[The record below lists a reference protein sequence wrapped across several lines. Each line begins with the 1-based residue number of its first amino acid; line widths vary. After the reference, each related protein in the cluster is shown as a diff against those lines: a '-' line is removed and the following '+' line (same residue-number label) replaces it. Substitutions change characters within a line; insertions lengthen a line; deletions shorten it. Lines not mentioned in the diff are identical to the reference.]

1 MRTRSQRYVRLPI
14 LICSLL
20 LMSAGSAQAQ
30 SVLSVERLDDWFKSR
45 LAWGLLISA
54 IAGAL
59 VGTFHISLLK
69 FPPTLLH
76 INGIARKR
84 IGLWAIIVFVLGCL
98 WLLVDAWSYPFAEYD
113 TLDFG
118 AAFSEVWMNWRT
130 LLIIIPCLFSFV
142 LLVATT
148 TRWMPWSRCR
158 YVLWPGPQG
167 G

>member
-1 MRTRSQRYVRLPI
+1 MRSRSQRHARPLV

-20 LMSAGSAQAQ
+20 LMSAGTVHAQ

-45 LAWGLLISA
+45 LVWGLLISA
-54 IAGAL
+54 FAGAL
-59 VGTFHISLLK
+59 VGAFHISLLK

-76 INGIARKR
+76 INGIARRR
-84 IGLWAIIVFVLGCL
+84 IGLWAIIVFALGGL
-98 WLLVDAWSYPFAEYD
+98 WLLADAWSYRFADYD

-118 AAFSEVWMNWRT
+118 AAFREVWLNWRT
-130 LLIIIPCLFSFV
+130 LLVIMVSVLSF
-142 LLVATT
+142 LLTVAAA
-148 TRWMPWSRCR
+148 TRWLPWSRCR